1 MPTDPL
7 YSYLNRLNAL
17 VQALV
22 APANTF
28 QNYAESTPLRA
39 LKSPSARSALRPASR
54 IDSAK
59 LPSVNRSTFRF
70 SVDLKMFEVFV
81 EFSIKRQIRYLQRRK
96 QRIPMITLQALDAY
110 AADVRLPLNTEQV
123 AHALSTKKFTNCYR
137 FLDRTSQYV
146 ISLAYRWALPHA
158 KHPEA
163 LTAVLNTAA
172 PCTNAPSIRAPLHN
186 CPYIREPLNQA
197 VALYIF
203 KVFNRIETWERIP
216 EEYKTALF
224 AVTGPDILKV
234 VSQIYQWATVQDG
247 LFNSA
252 YMLAHPGT
260 QGFSGWTELYFTRLH
275 SMVESGDLLKI
286 RLSPHEL
293 KRNFHIFSRYRG
305 FGDFMSYQ
313 FSLDYSY
320 FSPVSVDYD
329 SFIVPGP
336 GCVKGMR
343 YVFPGIKPCQMPIV
357 LRAMAQLG
365 LQSLGFPL
373 LNGLRLRGN
382 DIQNLFCE
390 FSKLLNLTGKRN
402 FVPHKYEI
410 GTNDRLAHR
419 TGDTPTCSSVDL
431 LPSPIIPPALL

>member
-1 MPTDPL
+1 MSTDPL

-39 LKSPSARSALRPASR
+39 LKSPSVNRSASR

-59 LPSVNRSTFRF
+59 LPSVNRSAFRF

-81 EFSIKRQIRYLQRRK
+81 EFSIKRQICYLQRRK
-96 QRIPMITLQALDAY
+96 QRIPIATLQALDAY

-158 KHPEA
+158 KRPEA

-172 PCTNAPSIRAPLHN
+172 SSSEGTAPLHN

-286 RLSPHEL
+286 RLSPHKLEQ
-293 KRNFHIFSRYRG
+293 NFHIFNKYGG
-305 FGDFMSYQ
+305 FGDFLSYQ
-313 FSLDYSY
+313 FALDFSY
-320 FSPVSVDYD
+320 FSPEPVDYD

-343 YVFPGIKPCQMPIV
+343 YVFPGIKPRQIPIV

-365 LQSLGFPL
+365 LHSLGFPL

-390 FSKLLNLTGKRN
+390 LSKLLNLTGKRN

-419 TGDTPTCSSVDL
+419 TGDTSTDL

>member
-39 LKSPSARSALRPASR
+39 LKSPS
-54 IDSAK
+54 
-59 LPSVNRSTFRF
+59 VNRSDSAFRF

-96 QRIPMITLQALDAY
+96 QRIPIATLQALDAY

-137 FLDRTSQYV
+137 FLDRTSQCV
-146 ISLAYRWALPHA
+146 ISFAYRWALPHA

-163 LTAVLNTAA
+163 LTAVLNTTAA
-172 PCTNAPSIRAPLHN
+172 PCTNAPLHN
-186 CPYIREPLNQA
+186 CPYIRGPLNQA

-203 KVFNRIETWERIP
+203 KVFNSIETWERIP
-216 EEYKTALF
+216 KEYKTALF

-234 VSQIYQWATVQDG
+234 VSQIYQWTTAQDG

-305 FGDFMSYQ
+305 FGDFLSYQ
-313 FSLDYSY
+313 LSLDYSY
-320 FSPVSVDYD
+320 FSPISVDYD

-343 YVFPGIKPCQMPIV
+343 YVFPGIKPRQIPIV

-365 LQSLGFPL
+365 LHSLGFPL

-419 TGDTPTCSSVDL
+419 TGDTPICSSVDL

>member
-22 APANTF
+22 APANAF

-39 LKSPSARSALRPASR
+39 LKSPSARSAQRPASH

-59 LPSVNRSTFRF
+59 LPSVNRTDSAFRF

-96 QRIPMITLQALDAY
+96 QRIPIATLQALDAY
-110 AADVRLPLNTEQV
+110 TADVRLPLNTEQV

-146 ISLAYRWALPHA
+146 ISLAYQWALPHA
-158 KHPEA
+158 KRPEA

-172 PCTNAPSIRAPLHN
+172 IPNAT
-186 CPYIREPLNQA
+186 YIREHLNQA

-203 KVFNRIETWERIP
+203 KVFNSIETWERIP

-234 VSQIYQWATVQDG
+234 VSQIYQWTTAQDG

-252 YMLAHPGT
+252 YMLAHPGS

-286 RLSPHEL
+286 RLSPHDL

-305 FGDFMSYQ
+305 FGDFLSYQ

-320 FSPVSVDYD
+320 FSPISVDYD

-343 YVFPGIKPCQMPIV
+343 YVFPGIKPRQIPIV

-365 LQSLGFPL
+365 LHSLGFPL

-419 TGDTPTCSSVDL
+419 TGDTPTDL

>member
-39 LKSPSARSALRPASR
+39 LKSPSARSALRPASH

-59 LPSVNRSTFRF
+59 LPSVNRTDSAFRF

-96 QRIPMITLQALDAY
+96 QRIPIATLQALDAY
-110 AADVRLPLNTEQV
+110 TADVRLPLNTEQV

-146 ISLAYRWALPHA
+146 ISLAYQWALPHA
-158 KHPEA
+158 KRPEA

-172 PCTNAPSIRAPLHN
+172 IPNAT
-186 CPYIREPLNQA
+186 YIRERLNQA

-203 KVFNRIETWERIP
+203 KVFNSIETWERIP

-234 VSQIYQWATVQDG
+234 VSQIYQWTTAQDG

-252 YMLAHPGT
+252 YMLAHPGS

-286 RLSPHEL
+286 RLSPHDL

-305 FGDFMSYQ
+305 FGDFLSYQ

-320 FSPVSVDYD
+320 FSSISVDYD

-343 YVFPGIKPCQMPIV
+343 YVFPGIKPRQIPIV

-365 LQSLGFPL
+365 LHSLGFPL

-419 TGDTPTCSSVDL
+419 TGDTPTDL

>member
-22 APANTF
+22 APANTI
-28 QNYAESTPLRA
+28 QNYA
-39 LKSPSARSALRPASR
+39 
-54 IDSAK
+54 DSA
-59 LPSVNRSTFRF
+59 FRF

-81 EFSIKRQIRYLQRRK
+81 EFSIKRQLRYLQRRK
-96 QRIPMITLQALDAY
+96 QRIPIAALQALDAY

-158 KHPEA
+158 KRPEA

-172 PCTNAPSIRAPLHN
+172 SPSKGTAPLHN

-247 LFNSA
+247 LFNRA

-286 RLSPHEL
+286 RLSPHDL

-305 FGDFMSYQ
+305 FGDFLSYQ

-320 FSPVSVDYD
+320 FSPISVDYD
-329 SFIVPGP
+329 SFIVPGS

-343 YVFPGIKPCQMPIV
+343 YVFPGIKPRQIPIV

-365 LQSLGFPL
+365 LHSLGFPL

-419 TGDTPTCSSVDL
+419 TGDTPTDL

>member
-39 LKSPSARSALRPASR
+39 LKSPSARSAQRPASR

-59 LPSVNRSTFRF
+59 LPSVNRSAFRF

-96 QRIPMITLQALDAY
+96 QRIPIATLQALDAY
-110 AADVRLPLNTEQV
+110 AADVRLPLTTEQV
-123 AHALSTKKFTNCYR
+123 AYALSTKKFTNCYR
-137 FLDRTSQYV
+137 FLDRTSQYG

-172 PCTNAPSIRAPLHN
+172 SPSEGTAPLHN

-247 LFNSA
+247 LFNRA
-252 YMLAHPGT
+252 YMLAHPGS

-305 FGDFMSYQ
+305 FGDFLSYQ

-343 YVFPGIKPCQMPIV
+343 YVFPGIKPRQTPIV

-365 LQSLGFPL
+365 LHSLGFPL

-419 TGDTPTCSSVDL
+419 TGDTPIDL

>member
-22 APANTF
+22 APANTI
-28 QNYAESTPLRA
+28 QNYA
-39 LKSPSARSALRPASR
+39 
-54 IDSAK
+54 DSA
-59 LPSVNRSTFRF
+59 FRF

-81 EFSIKRQIRYLQRRK
+81 EFSIKRQLRYLQRRK
-96 QRIPMITLQALDAY
+96 QRIPIATLQALDAY

-158 KHPEA
+158 KRPEA

-172 PCTNAPSIRAPLHN
+172 SPSKGTAPLPN

-203 KVFNRIETWERIP
+203 KVFNSIETWERIP

-247 LFNSA
+247 LFNRV
-252 YMLAHPGT
+252 YMLAQPVT

-286 RLSPHEL
+286 RLSPHDL

-305 FGDFMSYQ
+305 FGDFLSYQ

-320 FSPVSVDYD
+320 FSPISVDYD

-343 YVFPGIKPCQMPIV
+343 YVFPGIKPRQMPIV

-365 LQSLGFPL
+365 LHSLGFPL

-419 TGDTPTCSSVDL
+419 TGDTPTDL

>member
-39 LKSPSARSALRPASR
+39 LKSPSARSALRPASH

-59 LPSVNRSTFRF
+59 LPSVNRTDSAFRF

-96 QRIPMITLQALDAY
+96 QRIPIATLQALDAY

-123 AHALSTKKFTNCYR
+123 AHALSTKKFTNSYR

-158 KHPEA
+158 KRQEA

-172 PCTNAPSIRAPLHN
+172 SPSEGTAPLHN

-252 YMLAHPGT
+252 YMLAHPGA

-286 RLSPHEL
+286 RLSPHDL

-305 FGDFMSYQ
+305 FGDFLSYQ

-343 YVFPGIKPCQMPIV
+343 YVFPGIKPCQTPFV

-419 TGDTPTCSSVDL
+419 TGDTPTDL

>member
-28 QNYAESTPLRA
+28 QNYTESTPLRA

-59 LPSVNRSTFRF
+59 RPSVNRSDSAFRF

-96 QRIPMITLQALDAY
+96 QRIPIATLQALDAY

-123 AHALSTKKFTNCYR
+123 AHALSTKKFTNSYR

-172 PCTNAPSIRAPLHN
+172 PCTNAP
-186 CPYIREPLNQA
+186 YIREPLNQA

-203 KVFNRIETWERIP
+203 KVFNSIETWERIP

-234 VSQIYQWATVQDG
+234 VSQIYQWTTAQDG

-252 YMLAHPGT
+252 YMLAHPGS

-286 RLSPHEL
+286 RLSPHDL

-305 FGDFMSYQ
+305 FGDFLSYQ

-320 FSPVSVDYD
+320 FSSISVDYD

-343 YVFPGIKPCQMPIV
+343 YVFPGIKPRQIPIV

-365 LQSLGFPL
+365 LHSLGFPL

-419 TGDTPTCSSVDL
+419 TGDTPTDL